1 MLSNTDNNG
10 NNTGDN
16 TRDAKP
22 GASHHDMPGS
32 IRRDNGIHPAVGR
45 PNVPLLIAAI
55 AIIAITGIET
65 AILCGKCDL
74 MSAIMVIAATAIIS
88 AALLSIAWWPVQ
100 GAFLTMV
107 VWIVCSLVPP
117 STQLLP
123 QSLWLGV
130 LLAVIVLARV
140 NAFLALGMLDCTVLI
155 SLSAAALIWQIR
167 IDSMT
172 WGVAILILGVATLA
186 LAGIGLAQY
195 LDRQRR
201 RQEQDERSRSQEQV
215 MLRLHDDVANRLSLA
230 SIRAHDLV
238 GSSSDPQSRALA
250 RDIDDALAGTR
261 DIVRML
267 DTQGDAGSADDE
279 GFETCG
285 KTAPMDAFQLVDKH
299 LHAGR
304 TLLAE
309 HGVEGV
315 MTNSIT
321 AGTTVDKA
329 QAELIGDLLDE
340 LVVNILRYGDR
351 DGGYVLSVGCRGDD
365 MTIALCDTVAS
376 TAGAPVESEDR
387 KSGVD
392 EVRTVPG
399 VTTSRSTNGSSEVT
413 GEVAAAAAVETAAD
427 GSANGSVN
435 GSMGDAAR
443 SGTRLGL
450 RGHARLIEHHGGSM
464 TWDQADGSFSLEAVI
479 PLHNDAR

>member
-22 GASHHDMPGS
+22 GANHHDMPGR
-32 IRRDNGIHPAVGR
+32 IRRNNGIHPAVGR

-55 AIIAITGIET
+55 AIIAITGVET

-74 MSAIMVIAATAIIS
+74 MSVIMVIAATVSIS
-88 AALLSIAWWPVQ
+88 VTVLSIAWWPVQ

-107 VWIVCSLVPP
+107 VWTICSLVPP
-117 STQLLP
+117 STLLLP

-186 LAGIGLAQY
+186 LAGIGVAQY

-201 RQEQDERSRSQEQV
+201 RREQDERVRSQEQV

-230 SIRAHDLV
+230 SIRAHDLAKD
-238 GSSSDPQSRALA
+238 SSDPQSRALA
-250 RDIDDALAGTR
+250 KDIDDALAGTR

-267 DTQGDAGSADDE
+267 DTQGEAGSADNA

-285 KTAPMDAFQLVDKH
+285 KTASMDAFQLVDNH
-299 LHAGR
+299 LDTGR
-304 TLLAE
+304 ALLTE
-309 HGVEGV
+309 HGVEGII
-315 MTNSIT
+315 TNSIPT
-321 AGTTVDKA
+321 GTTVDKA
-329 QAELIGDLLDE
+329 QAGLIGDLLDE
-340 LVVNILRYGDR
+340 LAINILRYGDR
-351 DGGYVLSVGCRGDD
+351 EGGYALSVGCRGDD
-365 MTIALCDTVAS
+365 MTIALCDTMKSDAGAREESDVRESRGVLAPTSQGAS
-376 TAGAPVESEDR
+376 TGNPSKDSDGAASDCSANGP
-387 KSGVD
+387 
-392 EVRTVPG
+392 
-399 VTTSRSTNGSSEVT
+399 TNGS
-413 GEVAAAAAVETAAD
+413 ADDTAQ
-427 GSANGSVN
+427 
-435 GSMGDAAR
+435 
-443 SGTRLGL
+443 SGTQLGL
-450 RGHARLIEHHGGSM
+450 RGHARLIERHGGSM
-464 TWDQADGSFSLEAVI
+464 TWDQADGSFSLEAMI
-479 PLHNDAR
+479 PLHDYTGAGD

>member
-1 MLSNTDNNG
+1 MLSNTSNNG
-10 NNTGDN
+10 NNTDDN
-16 TRDAKP
+16 ARDAKP
-22 GASHHDMPGS
+22 EASPHDTPGS
-32 IRRDNGIHPAVGR
+32 IRRDNGIHLAIGR
-45 PNVPLLIAAI
+45 PNMPLLIATI

-155 SLSAAALIWQIR
+155 SLSTAALIWQIR

-195 LDRQRR
+195 LDRQRGR
-201 RQEQDERSRSQEQV
+201 REQDDRARSQEQV

-230 SIRAHDLV
+230 SIRAHDLA

-250 RDIDDALAGTR
+250 KDIDDALAGTR

-267 DTQGDAGSADDE
+267 DADNKDGNADDE
-279 GFETCG
+279 GSEAYG
-285 KTAPMDAFQLVDKH
+285 KTDAADAFHLVDNH
-299 LHAGR
+299 LDTGR
-304 TLLAE
+304 KLLTE
-309 HGVEGV
+309 HGMQGV
-315 MTNSIT
+315 ITNSVP
-321 AGTTVDKA
+321 AGTTVDRA
-329 QAELIGDLLDE
+329 QARLIGDLLDE
-340 LVVNILRYGDR
+340 LVINTLRYGER
-351 DGGYVLSVGCRGDD
+351 EGGYVLSVGCRGDD

-376 TAGAPVESEDR
+376 GAGVSKESEDR
-387 KSGVD
+387 RSGVD

-399 VTTSRSTNGSSEVT
+399 VTTGRSSDGSSRAAMEGFAGGSTNGSVD
-413 GEVAAAAAVETAAD
+413 GPAD
-427 GSANGSVN
+427 GTAE
-435 GSMGDAAR
+435 A
-443 SGTRLGL
+443 GTRLGL
-450 RGHARLIEHHGGSM
+450 RGHARLIENHGGSM
-464 TWDQADGSFSLEAVI
+464 TWDQANGSFSLEAVI
-479 PLHNDAR
+479 PLHDDAR

>member
-22 GASHHDMPGS
+22 GASHHDMPGR
-32 IRRDNGIHPAVGR
+32 IRRNNGIHPAVGR

-55 AIIAITGIET
+55 AIIAITGVET

-74 MSAIMVIAATAIIS
+74 MSGIMVIAAAVSIS
-88 AALLSIAWWPVQ
+88 VAVLSIAWWPVQ

-107 VWIVCSLVPP
+107 VWTICSLVPP
-117 STQLLP
+117 STLLLP

-186 LAGIGLAQY
+186 LAGIGVAQY

-201 RQEQDERSRSQEQV
+201 RREQDERVRSQEQV

-230 SIRAHDLV
+230 SIRAHDLAKD
-238 GSSSDPQSRALA
+238 SSDPQSRALA
-250 RDIDDALAGTR
+250 KDIDDALAGTR

-267 DTQGDAGSADDE
+267 DTQGEAGNADNA

-285 KTAPMDAFQLVDKH
+285 KAASMDAFQLVDNH
-299 LHAGR
+299 LDAGR
-304 TLLAE
+304 ALITE
-309 HGVEGV
+309 HGVEGII
-315 MTNSIT
+315 TNSIPT
-321 AGTTVDKA
+321 GTTVDKA
-329 QAELIGDLLDE
+329 QAGLIGDLLDE
-340 LVVNILRYGDR
+340 LAINILRYGDR
-351 DGGYVLSVGCRGDD
+351 EGGYALSVGCRGDD
-365 MTIALCDTVAS
+365 MTIALCDTMKSDAGAREESDVRKSRGVLAPTSQGAS
-376 TAGAPVESEDR
+376 TGNPSKDSDGAASDCSANSPS
-387 KSGVD
+387 
-392 EVRTVPG
+392 
-399 VTTSRSTNGSSEVT
+399 NGS
-413 GEVAAAAAVETAAD
+413 ADDTAQ
-427 GSANGSVN
+427 
-435 GSMGDAAR
+435 

-450 RGHARLIEHHGGSM
+450 RGHARLIERHGGSM
-464 TWDQADGSFSLEAVI
+464 SWDQADGSFSLEAMI
-479 PLHNDAR
+479 PLHDYTGAGD

>member
-22 GASHHDMPGS
+22 GASHHDMPGR
-32 IRRDNGIHPAVGR
+32 IRRNNGIHPAVGR

-55 AIIAITGIET
+55 AIIAITGVET

-74 MSAIMVIAATAIIS
+74 MSVIMVIAATVSIS
-88 AALLSIAWWPVQ
+88 VAVLSIAWWPVQ

-107 VWIVCSLVPP
+107 VWTICSLVPP
-117 STQLLP
+117 SILLLP

-130 LLAVIVLARV
+130 LLAIIVLARV

-195 LDRQRR
+195 LDRQRGR
-201 RQEQDERSRSQEQV
+201 REQDDRARSQEQV

-230 SIRAHDLV
+230 SIRAHDLA
-238 GSSSDPQSRALA
+238 GSSSYPQSRALA

-267 DTQGDAGSADDE
+267 DTQGDVGSADDE
-279 GFETCG
+279 GFEACG

-376 TAGAPVESEDR
+376 GAGVSKESEDR
-387 KSGVD
+387 RSGVD
-392 EVRTVPG
+392 KVRTVPG
-399 VTTSRSTNGSSEVT
+399 VTTGRSSDGSSR
-413 GEVAAAAAVETAAD
+413 AAAD
-427 GSANGSVN
+427 GSVN
-435 GSMGDAAR
+435 GSTNGSADGTAE

-479 PLHNDAR
+479 PLHDDAR

>member
-22 GASHHDMPGS
+22 GASHHDMPGR
-32 IRRDNGIHPAVGR
+32 IRRNNGIHPAVGR

-55 AIIAITGIET
+55 AIIAITGVET

-74 MSAIMVIAATAIIS
+74 MSVIMVIAATVSIS
-88 AALLSIAWWPVQ
+88 VAVLSIAWWPVQ

-107 VWIVCSLVPP
+107 VWTICSLVPP
-117 STQLLP
+117 STLLLP

-186 LAGIGLAQY
+186 LAGIGVAQY

-201 RQEQDERSRSQEQV
+201 RREQDERARSQEQV

-230 SIRAHDLV
+230 SIRAHDLAED
-238 GSSSDPQSRALA
+238 SSDPQSRALA
-250 RDIDDALAGTR
+250 KDIDDALAGTR

-267 DTQGDAGSADDE
+267 DTQGEAGSADNA

-285 KTAPMDAFQLVDKH
+285 KTASMDAFQLVDNH
-299 LHAGR
+299 LDAGR
-304 TLLAE
+304 ALLTE
-309 HGVEGV
+309 HGVEGII
-315 MTNSIT
+315 TNSIPT
-321 AGTTVDKA
+321 GTTVDKA

-340 LVVNILRYGDR
+340 LAINILRYGDR
-351 DGGYVLSVGCRGDD
+351 EGGYALSVGCRGDD
-365 MTIALCDTVAS
+365 MTIALCDTMKSDAGAREESDVRKSRGVLAPTSQGAS
-376 TAGAPVESEDR
+376 TGNPSKDSDGTASDCSANSPS
-387 KSGVD
+387 
-392 EVRTVPG
+392 
-399 VTTSRSTNGSSEVT
+399 NGS
-413 GEVAAAAAVETAAD
+413 ADDTAQ
-427 GSANGSVN
+427 
-435 GSMGDAAR
+435 

-450 RGHARLIEHHGGSM
+450 RGHARLIERHGGSM
-464 TWDQADGSFSLEAVI
+464 TWDQADGSFSLEAMI
-479 PLHNDAR
+479 PLHDYTGAGD

>member
-1 MLSNTDNNG
+1 MLSNTSNNG
-10 NNTGDN
+10 NNTDDN
-16 TRDAKP
+16 ARDAKP
-22 GASHHDMPGS
+22 EASLHDAPGS
-32 IRRDNGIHPAVGR
+32 IRRDNGIHLAIGR
-45 PNVPLLIAAI
+45 PNMPLLIATI

-88 AALLSIAWWPVQ
+88 VALLSIAWWPVQ

-195 LDRQRR
+195 LERQRR
-201 RQEQDERSRSQEQV
+201 RQEQDERAHSQEQV

-230 SIRAHDLV
+230 SIRAHDLA
-238 GSSSDPQSRALA
+238 GSSSDQQSRALA
-250 RDIDDALAGTR
+250 KDIDDALAGTR

-267 DTQGDAGSADDE
+267 DTQGEAGNADDE
-279 GFETCG
+279 GFEACG
-285 KTAPMDAFQLVDKH
+285 KTASMDAFQLVNKH
-299 LHAGR
+299 LHAGH
-304 TLLAE
+304 TLLTE

-315 MTNSIT
+315 ITNSIT

-351 DGGYVLSVGCRGDD
+351 DGRYVLSVGCRGDD

-376 TAGAPVESEDR
+376 GAGAPKESEDR

-399 VTTSRSTNGSSEVT
+399 VTTGRSSNGSSRAAMEGSADGSTNGSVD
-413 GEVAAAAAVETAAD
+413 GPADGTAA
-427 GSANGSVN
+427 
-435 GSMGDAAR
+435 

-450 RGHARLIEHHGGSM
+450 SGHARLIEHHGGSM
-464 TWDQADGSFSLEAVI
+464 TWNQADGSFSLEAVI
-479 PLHNDAR
+479 PLHDDAR

>member
-22 GASHHDMPGS
+22 GASHHDMPGR
-32 IRRDNGIHPAVGR
+32 IRRNNGIHPAVGR

-55 AIIAITGIET
+55 AIIAITGVET

-74 MSAIMVIAATAIIS
+74 MSVIMVIAATVSIS
-88 AALLSIAWWPVQ
+88 VAVLSIAWWPVQ

-107 VWIVCSLVPP
+107 VWTICSLVPP
-117 STQLLP
+117 STLLLP

-186 LAGIGLAQY
+186 LAGIGVAQY

-201 RQEQDERSRSQEQV
+201 RREQDERARSQEQV

-230 SIRAHDLV
+230 SIRAHDLAKD
-238 GSSSDPQSRALA
+238 SSDPQSRALA
-250 RDIDDALAGTR
+250 KDIDDALAGTR

-267 DTQGDAGSADDE
+267 DTQGEAGNADNA

-285 KTAPMDAFQLVDKH
+285 KAASMDAFQLVDNH
-299 LHAGR
+299 LDAGR
-304 TLLAE
+304 ALLTE
-309 HGVEGV
+309 HGVEGII
-315 MTNSIT
+315 TNSIPT
-321 AGTTVDKA
+321 GTTVDKA
-329 QAELIGDLLDE
+329 QAGLIGDLLDE
-340 LVVNILRYGDR
+340 LAINILRYGDR
-351 DGGYVLSVGCRGDD
+351 EGGYALSVGCRGDD
-365 MTIALCDTVAS
+365 MTIALCDTMKSDAGAREESDVRKSRGVLAPTSQGAS
-376 TAGAPVESEDR
+376 TGNPSKDSDGAASDCSANSPS
-387 KSGVD
+387 
-392 EVRTVPG
+392 
-399 VTTSRSTNGSSEVT
+399 NGS
-413 GEVAAAAAVETAAD
+413 ADDTAQ
-427 GSANGSVN
+427 
-435 GSMGDAAR
+435 

-450 RGHARLIEHHGGSM
+450 RGHARLIERHGGSM
-464 TWDQADGSFSLEAVI
+464 TWDQADGSFSLEAMI
-479 PLHNDAR
+479 PLHDYTGAGD

>member
-22 GASHHDMPGS
+22 GASHHDMPGR
-32 IRRDNGIHPAVGR
+32 IRRNNGIHPAVGR

-55 AIIAITGIET
+55 AIIAITGVET

-74 MSAIMVIAATAIIS
+74 MSVIMVIAATVSIS
-88 AALLSIAWWPVQ
+88 VAVLSIAWWPVQ

-107 VWIVCSLVPP
+107 VWTICSLVPP
-117 STQLLP
+117 SILLLP

-130 LLAVIVLARV
+130 LLAIIVLARV

-172 WGVAILILGVATLA
+172 WIAAILILGVATLA
-186 LAGIGLAQY
+186 LAGIGVAQY

-201 RQEQDERSRSQEQV
+201 RREQDERVRSQEQV

-230 SIRAHDLV
+230 SIRAHDLAKD
-238 GSSSDPQSRALA
+238 SSSPQSRALA
-250 RDIDDALAGTR
+250 KDIDDALAGTR

-267 DTQGDAGSADDE
+267 DTQGDVGSADDE
-279 GFETCG
+279 GFEACG

-376 TAGAPVESEDR
+376 GAGVSKESEDR
-387 KSGVD
+387 RSGVD
-392 EVRTVPG
+392 KVRTVPG
-399 VTTSRSTNGSSEVT
+399 VTTGRSSDGSSR
-413 GEVAAAAAVETAAD
+413 AAAD
-427 GSANGSVN
+427 GSVN
-435 GSMGDAAR
+435 GSTNGSADGTAE

-479 PLHNDAR
+479 PLHDDAR

>member
-22 GASHHDMPGS
+22 GASHHDMPGR
-32 IRRDNGIHPAVGR
+32 IRRNNGIHPAVGR

-55 AIIAITGIET
+55 AIIAITGVET

-74 MSAIMVIAATAIIS
+74 MSVIMVIAATVSIS
-88 AALLSIAWWPVQ
+88 VAVLSIAWWPVQ

-107 VWIVCSLVPP
+107 VWTICSLVPP
-117 STQLLP
+117 STLLLP

-186 LAGIGLAQY
+186 LAGIGVAQY

-201 RQEQDERSRSQEQV
+201 RREQDERVRSQEQV

-230 SIRAHDLV
+230 SIRAHDLAKD
-238 GSSSDPQSRALA
+238 SSDPQSRALA
-250 RDIDDALAGTR
+250 KDIDDALAGTR

-267 DTQGDAGSADDE
+267 DTQGEAGSADNA

-285 KTAPMDAFQLVDKH
+285 KTASMDAFQLVDNH
-299 LHAGR
+299 LDTGR
-304 TLLAE
+304 ALLTE
-309 HGVEGV
+309 HGVEGII
-315 MTNSIT
+315 TNSIPT
-321 AGTTVDKA
+321 GTTVDKA
-329 QAELIGDLLDE
+329 QAGLIGDLLDE
-340 LVVNILRYGDR
+340 LAINILRYGDR
-351 DGGYVLSVGCRGDD
+351 EGGYALSVGCRGDD
-365 MTIALCDTVAS
+365 MTIALCDTMKSDAGAREESDVRESRGVLAPTSQGAS
-376 TAGAPVESEDR
+376 TGNPSKDSDGAASDC
-387 KSGVD
+387 
-392 EVRTVPG
+392 
-399 VTTSRSTNGSSEVT
+399 
-413 GEVAAAAAVETAAD
+413 
-427 GSANGSVN
+427 SANGPTN
-435 GSMGDAAR
+435 GPTNGPADDTAQ

-450 RGHARLIEHHGGSM
+450 RGHAQLIERHGGSM
-464 TWDQADGSFSLEAVI
+464 TWDQADGSFSLEAMI
-479 PLHNDAR
+479 ALHDYTGAGD

>member
-1 MLSNTDNNG
+1 MLSNTSNNG
-10 NNTGDN
+10 NNTDDN
-16 TRDAKP
+16 ARDAKP
-22 GASHHDMPGS
+22 EASPHDTPGS
-32 IRRDNGIHPAVGR
+32 IRRDNGIHLAIGR
-45 PNVPLLIAAI
+45 PNMPLLIATI

-88 AALLSIAWWPVQ
+88 AALLSIAWRPVQ

-195 LDRQRR
+195 LERQRR
-201 RQEQDERSRSQEQV
+201 RQEQDDRARSQEQV

-230 SIRAHDLV
+230 SIRAHDLA
-238 GSSSDPQSRALA
+238 GSSSYPQSRALA

-267 DTQGDAGSADDE
+267 DTQGDVGSADDE
-279 GFETCG
+279 GFEACG

-376 TAGAPVESEDR
+376 GAGVSKESEDR
-387 KSGVD
+387 RSGVD
-392 EVRTVPG
+392 KVRTVPG
-399 VTTSRSTNGSSEVT
+399 VTTGRSSNGSSRAAMEGSADGSTNGSVD
-413 GEVAAAAAVETAAD
+413 GPADGTAA
-427 GSANGSVN
+427 
-435 GSMGDAAR
+435 

-450 RGHARLIEHHGGSM
+450 SGHARLIEHHGGSM
-464 TWDQADGSFSLEAVI
+464 TWNQADGSFSLEAVI
-479 PLHNDAR
+479 PLHDDAR

>member
-22 GASHHDMPGS
+22 GASHHDMPGR
-32 IRRDNGIHPAVGR
+32 IRRNNGIHPAVGR

-55 AIIAITGIET
+55 AIIAITGVET

-74 MSAIMVIAATAIIS
+74 MSVIMVIAATVSIS
-88 AALLSIAWWPVQ
+88 VAVLSIAWWPVQ

-107 VWIVCSLVPP
+107 VWTICSLVPP
-117 STQLLP
+117 STLLLP

-172 WGVAILILGVATLA
+172 WGVAILILGVATLT
-186 LAGIGLAQY
+186 LAGIGVAQY

-201 RQEQDERSRSQEQV
+201 RREQDERVRSQEQV

-230 SIRAHDLV
+230 SIRAHDLAKD
-238 GSSSDPQSRALA
+238 SSDPQSRALA
-250 RDIDDALAGTR
+250 KDIDDALAGTR

-267 DTQGDAGSADDE
+267 DTQGEAGSADNA

-285 KTAPMDAFQLVDKH
+285 KTASMDAFQLVDNH
-299 LHAGR
+299 LDAGR
-304 TLLAE
+304 ALLTE
-309 HGVEGV
+309 HGVEGII
-315 MTNSIT
+315 TNSIPT
-321 AGTTVDKA
+321 GTTVDKA
-329 QAELIGDLLDE
+329 QAGLIGDLLDE
-340 LVVNILRYGDR
+340 LAINILRYGDR
-351 DGGYVLSVGCRGDD
+351 EGGYALSVGCRGDD
-365 MTIALCDTVAS
+365 MTIALCDTMKSDAGAREESDVRKSRGVLAPTSQGAS
-376 TAGAPVESEDR
+376 TGNPSKDSDGAASDCSANSPS
-387 KSGVD
+387 
-392 EVRTVPG
+392 
-399 VTTSRSTNGSSEVT
+399 NGS
-413 GEVAAAAAVETAAD
+413 ADDTAQ
-427 GSANGSVN
+427 
-435 GSMGDAAR
+435 
-443 SGTRLGL
+443 SGTQLGL
-450 RGHARLIEHHGGSM
+450 RGHARLIERHGGSM
-464 TWDQADGSFSLEAVI
+464 TWDQADGSFSLEAMI
-479 PLHNDAR
+479 PLHDYTGAGD

>member
-22 GASHHDMPGS
+22 GASHHDMPGR
-32 IRRDNGIHPAVGR
+32 IRRNNGIHPAVGR

-55 AIIAITGIET
+55 AIIAITGVET

-74 MSAIMVIAATAIIS
+74 MSVIMVIAATVSIS
-88 AALLSIAWWPVQ
+88 VAVLSIAWWPVQ

-107 VWIVCSLVPP
+107 VWTICSLVPP
-117 STQLLP
+117 STLLLP

-186 LAGIGLAQY
+186 LAGIGVAQY

-201 RQEQDERSRSQEQV
+201 RREQDERVRSQEQV

-230 SIRAHDLV
+230 SIRAHDLAKD
-238 GSSSDPQSRALA
+238 SSDPQSRALA
-250 RDIDDALAGTR
+250 KDIDDALAGTR

-267 DTQGDAGSADDE
+267 DTQGEAGSADNA

-285 KTAPMDAFQLVDKH
+285 KTASMDAFQLVDNH
-299 LHAGR
+299 LDAGR
-304 TLLAE
+304 ALLTE
-309 HGVEGV
+309 HGVEGII
-315 MTNSIT
+315 TNSIPT
-321 AGTTVDKA
+321 GTTVDKA
-329 QAELIGDLLDE
+329 QAGLISDLLDE
-340 LVVNILRYGDR
+340 LAVNILRYGDR
-351 DGGYVLSVGCRGDD
+351 EGGYVLSVGCRGDN
-365 MTIALCDTVAS
+365 MTIALCDTMKSDAGAREESDVRKSRGVLAPTSQGAS
-376 TAGAPVESEDR
+376 TGNPSKDSDGAASDCSANSPS
-387 KSGVD
+387 
-392 EVRTVPG
+392 
-399 VTTSRSTNGSSEVT
+399 NGS
-413 GEVAAAAAVETAAD
+413 ADDTAQ
-427 GSANGSVN
+427 
-435 GSMGDAAR
+435 

-450 RGHARLIEHHGGSM
+450 RGHARLIERHGGSM
-464 TWDQADGSFSLEAVI
+464 TWDQADGSFSLEAMI
-479 PLHNDAR
+479 PLHDYTGAGD